1 MSSADASSSVHSL
14 SMSDTTVA
22 VTSSSAESGNALRA
36 TPLLVSAT
44 SPQIVDISSS
54 PENLPYGLRGRAISR
69 DSRVHPGTPPRIRS
83 TTASSRSLPG
93 TPQLAAPPAILV
105 ASPQANNDPMAADSV
120 GDDFIQ
126 FFQMLQQD
134 NYVNTNV
141 LVVNCHN
148 DKRNLFGTTKYTN
161 DEHT

>member
-54 PENLPYGLRGRAISR
+54 PENLPYGPRGRAISR

-93 TPQLAAPPAILV
+93 TPHTAPPAILV

-120 GDDFIQ
+120 GDDFTQ
-126 FFQMLQQD
+126 FFQMFQQN
-134 NYVNTNV
+134 NYETTNV
-141 LVVNCHN
+141 LVVDCLN
-148 DKRNLFGTTKYTN
+148 DNRTFL
-161 DEHT
+161 